1 MTHALDIVRMQLL
14 DRRLVLGTLGGVLL
28 FVALGVGITAGEIAT
43 SGSFGKGFAVGIIGG
58 AYGGVAGAQAT
69 SLSRL
74 LPFAVA
80 MGRTRRDYYLG
91 TVLFVLLETLVLGAL
106 LLLFLGVEQVTGGW
120 GGDVRFLGAGWEMVG
135 NPVGQFLVFA
145 APLLLT
151 FPMVLLGVVLHARW
165 GLLGLVVGAV
175 LAGAAAFAV
184 VIATGLLTVGAT
196 IPVADTV
203 RLVAIGAVFAVGG
216 WFVVRRTP
224 V

>member
-1 MTHALDIVRMQLL
+1 MNHAIDIVRVHLL
-14 DRRLVLGTLGGVLL
+14 DRRLVLGTLAGVLL
-28 FVALGVGITAGEIAT
+28 FVALGVGITAAEIAA
-43 SGSFGKGFAVGIIGG
+43 SGSFGRGFAIGIIGG

-74 LPFAVA
+74 LPFSVA

-106 LLLFLGVEQVTGGW
+106 LFLFLGVEQLTGGW
-120 GGDVRFLGAGWEMVG
+120 GGDVRFLGAGWEAVG
-135 NPVGQFLVFA
+135 NPVGQFVVFA

-151 FPMVLLGVVLHARW
+151 LPMVLLGVVLHARW
-165 GLLGLVVGAV
+165 GVPGLVVGAV
-175 LAGAAAFAV
+175 LAGAAAFGV
-184 VIATGLLTVGAT
+184 VVATGLLTIGAP

-203 RLVAIGAVFAVGG
+203 RLVAIGAVFAVAG
-216 WFVVRRTP
+216 WFVVRRSP

>member
-1 MTHALDIVRMQLL
+1 MNRALDILRLHLL
-14 DRRLVLGTLGGVLL
+14 DRRLVLGTLLGVLV
-28 FVALGVGITAGEIAT
+28 FVALGVGITAAEIAS
-43 SGSFGKGFAVGIIGG
+43 SGSFGRGFAIGIIGG

-80 MGRTRRDYYLG
+80 MGRTRREYSLG

-106 LLLFLGVEQVTGGW
+106 LLLFLGVEQLTGGW
-120 GGDVRFLGAGWEMVG
+120 GADVRFLGAGWETAG
-135 NPVGQFLVFA
+135 DPVGQFLVFA

-151 FPMVLLGVVLHARW
+151 FPVVLLGVVLHVRW
-165 GLLGLVVGAV
+165 GIPGLAVGAG

-184 VIATGLLTVGAT
+184 IVATGLLTAGSTV
-196 IPVADTV
+196 PVADTV
-203 RLVAIGAVFAVGG
+203 RLVAIGAVFAVAG